1 MKKNTIIIL
10 TLILITT
17 LTGCFKDSKKTKS
30 EDNTIQFI
38 SSTASYYKN
47 GAAFS
52 DYYNNQPTMF
62 LDFDTMKTSPLCAK
76 PNCNH
81 ITSECLSNTV
91 GTTPVFYNDYIYY
104 FTSNYG
110 TKETPDGPEFYIN
123 SKLMKASL
131 ETSATEV
138 VCEFHDCVP
147 PEHELVNFVRYK
159 NELYFV
165 GDDYNPK
172 KDESGLF
179 FYTNVGGNHF
189 LCSINLD
196 TGEYTNFGSIYDG
209 DKEYEA
215 AAYSSN
221 SFITGVYNN
230 KMYLAYNFVKDNDKL
245 QSGGDFE
252 TTHLNFEFDFETK
265 TWKESELPYSRFM
278 NNDSYIYYDFENKS
292 INIIYKDKEMRFPL
306 EFEIVVYSEFNGK
319 LFMPTVGKWY
329 DLSDCSEHSM
339 GEYEG
344 YNVIA
349 YHDNSYI
356 LLYRGLTAKITEEEL
371 LALE

>member
-147 PEHELVNFVRYK
+147 PEQAGASYVKYK

-165 GDDYNPK
+165 GDDRNPQK
-172 KDESGLF
+172 NDLGGITSV
-179 FYTNVGGNHF
+179 NVGGNHF

-209 DKEYEA
+209 DKKFKA
-215 AAYSSN
+215 AAYSSH

-230 KMYLAYNFVKDNDKL
+230 KMYISYSFYEDYEEL
-245 QSGGDFE
+245 QSYEGDF
-252 TTHLNFEFDFETK
+252 THLNFEFDFETK

-292 INIIYKDKEMRFPL
+292 VNIIYKDKEMRFPL

-319 LFMPTVGKWY
+319 LFMPSVGKWY

>member
-1 MKKNTIIIL
+1 MEKNTIIIL
-10 TLILITT
+10 TLILITIF
-17 LTGCFKDSKKTKS
+17 TGCFKDSKKTKS
-30 EDNTIQFI
+30 EDNTPHFI
-38 SSTASYYKN
+38 SSIASYYKN
-47 GAAFS
+47 GAAFGEEQS
-52 DYYNNQPTMF
+52 IF

-81 ITSECLSNTV
+81 ITFECLANNV
-91 GTTPVFYNDYIYY
+91 GSSPVFYNNYIYY
-104 FTSNYG
+104 FTSDYG

-131 ETSATEV
+131 ETSAAEV

-147 PEHELVNFVRYK
+147 PERGLVNFVRYK

-252 TTHLNFEFDFETK
+252 TTHLSFEFDFETK

-292 INIIYKDKEMRFPL
+292 VNIIYKDKELKFPL
-306 EFEIVVYSEFNGK
+306 EYEIVNYREFNGK
-319 LFMPTVGKWY
+319 LFMPAQGKWY

-344 YNVIA
+344 YDVIA
-349 YHDNSYI
+349 YYDNSYI
-356 LLYRGLTAKITEEEL
+356 LLYQGLTAKITEEEL